1 MVHLTENDRLI
12 LDALRR
18 NSRETARAI
27 AESVGLNQ
35 RTVSSRITQLE
46 DSGVIRQYTIRES
59 GAGLSALIRIK
70 VSPGAK
76 EIGSLGAEI
85 RTWSG
90 VDTVFEIAGEADLIA
105 LVHVSDTISL
115 RTLLDRIWE
124 SSSDQIASTITE
136 LVLEQY

>member
-18 NSRETARAI
+18 NSRATARAI

-70 VSPGAK
+70 VSHGAK

>member
-1 MVHLTENDRLI
+1 ME
-12 LDALRR
+12 
-18 NSRETARAI
+18 E
-27 AESVGLNQ
+27 
-35 RTVSSRITQLE
+35 
-46 DSGVIRQYTIRES
+46 SGVIRQYTIRES